1 MEKEKT
7 TLQKLNKT
15 TETENKAAE
24 KNHEKKPWKKTEVK
38 QKRDGTAVEVRS

>member
-1 MEKEKT
+1 MEKEK

-24 KNHEKKPWKKTEVK
+24 KNHEKKNHERK
-38 QKRDGTAVEVRS
+38 QK

>member
-15 TETENKAAE
+15 TETEKKAAE
-24 KNHEKKPWKKTEVK
+24 KNYEKKNMKENKCFCGNK
-38 QKRDGTAVEVRS
+38 NVEVRS

>member
-1 MEKEKT
+1 MEKEK

-24 KNHEKKPWKKTEVK
+24 KNHEKKTMKENRSETKT
-38 QKRDGTAVEVRS
+38 

>member
-24 KNHEKKPWKKTEVK
+24 KNHEKKTMKENRCETKT
-38 QKRDGTAVEVRS
+38 